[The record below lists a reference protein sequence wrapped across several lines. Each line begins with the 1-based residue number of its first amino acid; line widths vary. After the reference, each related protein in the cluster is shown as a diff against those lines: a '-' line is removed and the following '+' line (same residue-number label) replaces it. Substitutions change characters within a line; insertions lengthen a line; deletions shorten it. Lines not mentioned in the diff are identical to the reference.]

1 MKKYEKLLIDYRISL
16 HFLREDIEEYAK
28 NPTPET
34 TYYITQALTDL
45 PATRRAL
52 IKRLP
57 KGKREEVLK
66 ELEKEELEVIRML
79 EKVDKDGARILA
91 EELQDV
97 LSLTEERE

>member
-1 MKKYEKLLIDYRISL
+1 MKEYEKLLIDYRISL
-16 HFLREDIEEYAK
+16 HFLKDEIKEYTK

-45 PATRRAL
+45 PATKRAL
-52 IKRLP
+52 IRRLP
-57 KGKREEVLK
+57 REKREEVLK
-66 ELEKEELEVIRML
+66 ELEKEEIEVISML